1 MRQSRL
7 ATIAIVA
14 ALAALVLTV
23 SGCSVGTTAKEY
35 KDASVP
41 IEVEKGSTFTIVLD
55 SNPTTGFQ
63 WQFASAVDENVISLS
78 KTEYIKAEPVTIGSG
93 GEEKWTF
100 SADGLGE
107 TTINLIYV
115 RPWETPGEQ
124 AQQTE
129 GSQSAEGSGQ
139 AEQTVQEPANNV
151 TFHVIVVKKGSQS
164 AKPKQYKDENVT
176 VEAEKNVQFQIVL
189 EANHTTGYQWQL
201 AEPLDDSMLEI
212 VNTQYAKKSGE
223 GTSVGAGGEETWT
236 FEPVGLGDAK
246 ISLELVRPW
255 ETGVTPAEEKVF
267 SVTVSEPS
275 ESSAE

>member
-1 MRQSRL
+1 MRRKKNMRQSRL

-78 KTEYIKAEPVTIGSG
+78 KTEYIKAEPGTIGSG

-124 AQQTE
+124 AQ
-129 GSQSAEGSGQ
+129 
-139 AEQTVQEPANNV
+139 QTVQEPANNV

-212 VNTQYAKKSGE
+212 MNTQYAKTSGE
-223 GTSVGAGGEETWT
+223 GTAVGAGGKETWT
-236 FEPVGLGDAK
+236 FEPIGLGDAK

-255 ETGVTPAEEKVF
+255 ETGIKPAEEKVF

>member
-7 ATIAIVA
+7 ATIAIIT
-14 ALAALVLTV
+14 ALVALVLTV
-23 SGCSVGTTAKEY
+23 SGCSVGTTTKEY
-35 KDASVP
+35 KDPSVP

-63 WQFASAVDENVISLS
+63 WQFTSAVDENVISLS
-78 KTEYIKAEPVTIGSG
+78 KTEYIKGEPVTIGSG

-107 TTINLIYV
+107 TTINLAYV

-124 AQQTE
+124 TKQNE
-129 GSQSAEGSGQ
+129 GSQSEEGSGQ

-176 VEAEKNVQFQIVL
+176 IEAEKNVQFQIVL

-201 AEPLDDSMLEI
+201 AEPLDDSILEI

-223 GTSVGAGGEETWT
+223 GTAVGAGGEETWT

-255 ETGVTPAEEKVF
+255 ETGVKAAEEKVF